1 MNRLLRV
8 CFCCTAIGWASS
20 AYALSVTKDA
30 PFEFIAGRNV
40 FNLQPLPPPIPPPVQ
55 PASIKA
61 MPQVIVTGMID
72 VCGRKRLLAEISE
85 PGRPAIKQVLSEGEE
100 AGPVQVLHI
109 DVRRGLVNVRI
120 HGEESTLALHS
131 PSVPAA
137 PPAVRP
143 KASPAMT
150 VKML

>member
-1 MNRLLRV
+1 MNQLSRV
-8 CFCCTAIGWASS
+8 CFCCTAIGWASAS
-20 AYALSVTKDA
+20 DALSVTKDA
-30 PFEFIAGRNV
+30 PYEFIAGRNV
-40 FNLQPLPPPIPPPVQ
+40 FKLQPLPVPIPPVQ
-55 PASIKA
+55 PTSPKA

-72 VCGRKRLLAEISE
+72 VCGRKRVLSEISE
-85 PGRPAIKQVLSEGEE
+85 PGSPAIKQVLSEGEE

-137 PPAVRP
+137 RPPVRR
-143 KASPAMT
+143 
-150 VKML
+150 